1 MAPVERFRTPEDFEF
16 DLSGASEVTGN
27 IAISGDAQFNL
38 SGASRVELEGSAN
51 DVIIRA
57 SGASNL
63 KLADFSV
70 HNADVSLSGASDAT
84 VNLDGRLDADLSGAS
99 NLSYIGEPTMGDIDI
114 SGGSELENIEPPCP
128 SPSP

>member
-1 MAPVERFRTPEDFEF
+1 LWFPTTSNYNSDIKIE
-16 DLSGASEVTGN
+16 LSGASRVAGDIT
-27 IAISGDAQFNL
+27 ASGDAQFNL

-51 DVIIRA
+51 DMLIDA
-57 SGASNL
+57 SGASRL
-63 KLADFSV
+63 ELADFPV
-70 HNADVSLSGASDAT
+70 HNTNVSLSGASDAT
-84 VNLDGRLDADLSGAS
+84 VNLDGRLDANLSGAS